1 MDMMHDI
8 IQKIRPTLNW
18 IKFKKYYNIWLG
30 WLEQQFC
37 KPNTEGIVDCIC
49 FKARNLKEKY
59 LKSRQKEHCKFKEKS
74 CKKYCLQYCDHF
86 VEDKRRGYDSS
97 YNFKCPERK
106 GKSEGEE
113 HLLPSHK
120 DIEGYLDKFTSGKMC
135 LI

>member
-1 MDMMHDI
+1 MHDI
-8 IQKIRPTLNW
+8 IKKIRRTLNW
-18 IKFKKYYNIWLG
+18 IKFKKYYKTWLC
-30 WLEQQFC
+30 WF
-37 KPNTEGIVDCIC
+37 
-49 FKARNLKEKY
+49 
-59 LKSRQKEHCKFKEKS
+59 
-74 CKKYCLQYCDHF
+74 QYCDHF

>member
-8 IQKIRPTLNW
+8 IKKIRPTLNW
-18 IKFKKYYNIWLG
+18 IKFKKYYDSWLG
-30 WLEQQFC
+30 WLEKQFC

-59 LKSRQKEHCKFKEKS
+59 LKGRPKEHCKYKEKS

-86 VEDKRRGYDSS
+86 ADERGYGN
-97 YNFKCPERK
+97 YYFQCPERK
-106 GKSEGEE
+106 GESEGEE

-120 DIEGYLDKFTSGKMC
+120 DIEEYLNKFTSGKMC
-135 LI
+135 LM